1 MSFNKIYVILYQR
14 YSEQKLFAIVLALK
28 NKAKSPKGG
37 KIMNKYELLLI
48 LSASNEE
55 GDKDALIEKV
65 SKLLE
70 AKGATVTSVD
80 KWGNKKLAYPINFK
94 NDGYYVL
101 MNFEANAEV
110 PAEVQKQLNI
120 TADVY
125 RAMFVRK

>member
-1 MSFNKIYVILYQR
+1 
-14 YSEQKLFAIVLALK
+14 
-28 NKAKSPKGG
+28 
-37 KIMNKYELLLI
+37 MNKYELLLI
-48 LSASNEE
+48 LSASNED

-65 SKLLE
+65 SKMLE

-101 MNFEANAEV
+101 MNIEAPANA
-110 PAEVQKQLNI
+110 PQEVQKQLNI
-120 TADVY
+120 TQDVY

>member
-1 MSFNKIYVILYQR
+1 
-14 YSEQKLFAIVLALK
+14 
-28 NKAKSPKGG
+28 
-37 KIMNKYELLLI
+37 MNKYELLLI
-48 LSASNEE
+48 LSASNED

-101 MNFEANAEV
+101 MNIEAAANV

-120 TADVY
+120 TQDVY
-125 RAMFVRK
+125 RAMFVKK

>member
-1 MSFNKIYVILYQR
+1 
-14 YSEQKLFAIVLALK
+14 
-28 NKAKSPKGG
+28 
-37 KIMNKYELLLI
+37 MNKYELLLI
-48 LSASNEE
+48 LSASVED

-94 NDGYYVL
+94 TDGYYVL
-101 MNFEANAEV
+101 MNLEAPANA
-110 PAEVQKQLNI
+110 PQEVQKQLNI
-120 TADVY
+120 TQDVY

>member
-1 MSFNKIYVILYQR
+1 
-14 YSEQKLFAIVLALK
+14 
-28 NKAKSPKGG
+28 
-37 KIMNKYELLLI
+37 MNKYELLLI
-48 LSASNEE
+48 LSASVED

-70 AKGATVTSVD
+70 AKGAVITSVD

-101 MNFEANAEV
+101 MNLEA
-110 PAEVQKQLNI
+110 PADAPQEVQKQLNI
-120 TADVY
+120 TQDVY

>member
-1 MSFNKIYVILYQR
+1 
-14 YSEQKLFAIVLALK
+14 
-28 NKAKSPKGG
+28 
-37 KIMNKYELLLI
+37 MNKYELLLI

-65 SKLLE
+65 AKLLE

-101 MNFEANAEV
+101 MNVEANAEV

-120 TADVY
+120 TADIY

>member
-1 MSFNKIYVILYQR
+1 MILYIQH
-14 YSEQKLFAIVLALK
+14 QFVHLFLGAQNGPYLVK
-28 NKAKSPKGG
+28 DKVKSPKGG

-48 LSASNEE
+48 LSASNED

-65 SKLLE
+65 SKMLE

-94 NDGYYVL
+94 NEGFYVL
-101 MNFEANAEV
+101 MNVEANANV
-110 PAEVQKQLNI
+110 PQEVQKQLNI
-120 TADVY
+120 TTDVY

>member
-1 MSFNKIYVILYQR
+1 
-14 YSEQKLFAIVLALK
+14 
-28 NKAKSPKGG
+28 
-37 KIMNKYELLLI
+37 MNKYELLLI
-48 LSASNEE
+48 LSASNED

-94 NDGYYVL
+94 TDGYYVL
-101 MNFEANAEV
+101 MNLEAPANA
-110 PAEVQKQLNI
+110 PQEVQKQLNI
-120 TADVY
+120 TQDVY

>member
-1 MSFNKIYVILYQR
+1 MV
-14 YSEQKLFAIVLALK
+14 
-28 NKAKSPKGG
+28 
-37 KIMNKYELLLI
+37 

-65 SKLLE
+65 SKMLE
-70 AKGATVTSVD
+70 AKGAVVTSVD

-101 MNFEANAEV
+101 MNLEAEANV
-110 PAEVQKQLNI
+110 PQEVQKQLNI

>member
-1 MSFNKIYVILYQR
+1 
-14 YSEQKLFAIVLALK
+14 
-28 NKAKSPKGG
+28 
-37 KIMNKYELLLI
+37 MNKYELLLI
-48 LSASNEE
+48 LSASVED

-101 MNFEANAEV
+101 MNLEAPANA

-120 TADVY
+120 TQDVY

>member
-1 MSFNKIYVILYQR
+1 
-14 YSEQKLFAIVLALK
+14 
-28 NKAKSPKGG
+28 
-37 KIMNKYELLLI
+37 MNKYELRLI

-70 AKGATVTSVD
+70 AKGAVVTSVD

-101 MNFEANAEV
+101 MNVEANAEV
-110 PAEVQKQLNI
+110 PAEVLKQLNI
-120 TADVY
+120 TADIY
-125 RAMFVRK
+125 RAMFVKK